1 MLVAVATELLRC
13 GQGDWGRGV
22 FHLISINFSVKVYSH
37 IGLGAPGGSDGK
49 ESACIAGD
57 LGLIPGSGK
66 SLREGDGK
74 PLQYSCLGN
83 PMD

>member
-13 GQGDWGRGV
+13 GQGNWGHGV
-22 FHLISINFSVKVYSH
+22 FHLISINFSVKVYNH
-37 IGLGAPGGSDGK
+37 VGAPGGSGGK
-49 ESACIAGD
+49 ESACNAGD
-57 LGLIPGSGK
+57 LGLIPGSGE
-66 SLREGDGK
+66 SLGEGNGN